1 MQQRGSYHV
10 KNFKLGAMAFSA
22 EPLILLVGTKTPLRV
37 ATLSSLYS
45 QKSISAVP
53 WNENNYYQDASACA
67 GCHSK
72 KWSFVRAGADTHT
85 VYECSY
91 KSSSKCYIP
100 SYFEGRPVIMF
111 DVGARSSFTRQA
123 YLPLF
128 HAEQASECLGQGG
141 TDIKRKIEFECAAS
155 QSQKVFLNWG

>member
-1 MQQRGSYHV
+1 
-10 KNFKLGAMAFSA
+10 MAFSA

-72 KWSFVRAGADTHT
+72 KWSFVRAGADTHILYMSAVIKVLQNAIYLVILKAVLSLCLMLVHAPLLPVKPICLCFT
-85 VYECSY
+85 Q
-91 KSSSKCYIP
+91 SK
-100 SYFEGRPVIMF
+100 
-111 DVGARSSFTRQA
+111 
-123 YLPLF
+123 
-128 HAEQASECLGQGG
+128 QAS
-141 TDIKRKIEFECAAS
+141 A
-155 QSQKVFLNWG
+155 